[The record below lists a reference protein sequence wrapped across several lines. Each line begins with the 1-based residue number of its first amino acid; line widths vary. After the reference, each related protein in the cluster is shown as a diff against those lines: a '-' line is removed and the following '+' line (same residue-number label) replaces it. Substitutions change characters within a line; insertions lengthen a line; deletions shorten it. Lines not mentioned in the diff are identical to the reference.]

1 MTDTTDVRAHLELIA
16 RVTVAAVADDAFD
29 QFDLAALRSD
39 AGLEVD
45 GFVVWH
51 RVADD
56 VVVTWA
62 GNDHDPN
69 MDWSVL
75 EVPVRRLGASQP

>member
-1 MTDTTDVRAHLELIA
+1 MTPETDVHAHLVIVDKA
-16 RVTVAAVADDAFD
+16 AAAAVADDAFD
-29 QFDLAALRSD
+29 EFDTAALRSD

-56 VVVTWA
+56 MVA
-62 GNDHDPN
+62 
-69 MDWSVL
+69 S
-75 EVPVRRLGASQP
+75 RRATTRSR